1 MLGNYRKFGRRFGL
15 TAIASLT
22 AGLMLSAAPTIALAQ
37 NAQCDAEEGGASK
50 TLDPRNGAEIAK
62 LYELMQADQWQPAL
76 AGFNQLIASRG
87 DSMKPYDRATIFE
100 LRANVKINLEDF
112 RGALTDLQAALNA
125 NGLPPARNNQ
135 LRYYIAQL
143 NFQLEQY
150 QTAITGLNQWIQLA
164 RTCGTT
170 VDPNAYYLLAA
181 AYTQISPPNYQSAV
195 GPAEQALAGMGAEPR
210 KGYFDLLNLIY
221 SELNNNAKRTPLL
234 ERMVNYWPNEK
245 SYWTQLS
252 GAYSVMNKDKE
263 AFSVLEVAY
272 RAGLIKTENEILTL
286 VQYYSFFDNPFRG
299 ATLLEREMNAGNVK
313 RVQKNLILLS
323 QLWSQAREHKK
334 SIPILREAAQGATN
348 GELYYRLGMVL
359 LADEQ
364 YQASATALESA
375 LNRGGMDRED
385 TGDAWLLLGTA
396 RFSQAGPADTA
407 VWARAR
413 EAFVRAQAYEN
424 SRRRASDWITY
435 IDAVV
440 STYWEGL
447 GIEYDQNVELCED
460 DRDRFE
466 RQARIAELQNIPPD
480 PADVARREARLA
492 ECDALIAAG
501 RPSRTNTSA
510 AAAAPATESAPEA
523 PETADEVTPEPEEA
537 PANQ

>member
-1 MLGNYRKFGRRFGL
+1 MRGNYRKLYL
-15 TAIASLT
+15 TAAASAT
-22 AGLMLSAAPTIALAQ
+22 AALMISVAPTAALAQ
-37 NAQCDAEEGGASK
+37 AAQCDAEEGGASK
-50 TLDPRNGAEIAK
+50 TLDPRNGVEISK
-62 LYELMQADQWQPAL
+62 LYELMQTDQWQAALTGFNNLL
-76 AGFNQLIASRG
+76 AGRG
-87 DSMKPYDRATIFE
+87 DSMKPYDKSTLYE
-100 LRANVKINLEDF
+100 LRANVKLNLDDF
-112 RGALTDLQAALNA
+112 RGALADMQAALNA

-181 AYTQISPPNYQSAV
+181 AYTQISPPNYRAAV
-195 GPAEQALAGMGAEPR
+195 GPAEQAIAGMGDEPR
-210 KGYFDLLNLIY
+210 KGYFDLLNLVY
-221 SELNNNAKRTPLL
+221 SEIGDNAKRAPLL
-234 ERMVNYWPNEK
+234 ERMVNYWPNDK
-245 SYWTQLS
+245 AYWTQLS
-252 GAYSVMNKDKE
+252 GAYSVQNKDKE

-286 VQYYSFFDNPFRG
+286 VQYYSFFDNPYRG
-299 ATLLEREMNAGNVK
+299 AVLLEREMNAGNVK

-323 QLWSQAREHKK
+323 QLWSQSREHKK

-364 YQASATALESA
+364 YAASQTALESA
-375 LNRGGMDRED
+375 LNRGGMDRKD

-396 RFSQAGPADTA
+396 RFSQAGPASTG
-407 VWARAR
+407 VWASAR
-413 EAFVRAQAYEN
+413 KAFVSAQAYED

-440 STYWEGL
+440 STYWDGL
-447 GIEYDQNVELCED
+447 RLEWEQNKAACED
-460 DRDRFE
+460 DIQRFE
-466 RQARIAELQNIPPD
+466 QQQRIDDLQNRRPD
-480 PADVARREARLA
+480 PADVARRETRLA
-492 ECDALIAAG
+492 ECEALIAAG
-501 RPSRTNTSA
+501 PPSRNNPNAVA
-510 AAAAPATESAPEA
+510 ATETESAPEA
-523 PETADEVTPEPEEA
+523 PATTNEEAPKAEDA